1 MTERFTDG
9 DVPVR
14 GADADLEALIDSTE
28 AFSALLP
35 SDKTVCRGSWGIW
48 TS

>member
-1 MTERFTDG
+1 MEP
-9 DVPVR
+9 VPVR

-35 SDKTVCRGSWGIW
+35 SDEDGLPWLLGHVDELMP
-48 TS
+48 